1 MCSSWKLD
9 SSSLNTL
16 LSLLRLLEN
25 GMAFHPHAFSN
36 KPREKIGVIIFPTRT
51 TRYKKGSP
59 LKFICMCI
67 VWSPSNFVISWPLH
81 TPTYPNHLLWGF
93 TGVLSLSSHKTKMAK
108 WFHLQIRFLY
118 KPMFLFSYSMQC
130 LCTSPPSL
138 GRQNTPCCASWQSVG
153 TVNPPTLP
161 WIHHTNLGKE
171 SIYVGTR
178 CTVHPKNYEQCCN
191 KNSHVYVY
199 IYILYIYIKK
209 TQIQTIMF

>member
-1 MCSSWKLD
+1 MHVHCL
-9 SSSLNTL
+9 
-16 LSLLRLLEN
+16 
-25 GMAFHPHAFSN
+25 
-36 KPREKIGVIIFPTRT
+36 I
-51 TRYKKGSP
+51 P
-59 LKFICMCI
+59 LKFCNFMTTAYSDIPQSFA
-67 VWSPSNFVISWPLH
+67 VRVHWSSFII
-81 TPTYPNHLLWGF
+81 
-93 TGVLSLSSHKTKMAK
+93 LSQTKMAK

-118 KPMFLFSYSMQC
+118 KPKFLFSYSMQC

-199 IYILYIYIKK
+199 IYILYKENSNSNYHVLGSEYVVHHSFIWS
-209 TQIQTIMF
+209 FGHELA

>member
-1 MCSSWKLD
+1 MLI
-9 SSSLNTL
+9 LETRLVFLEHL

-93 TGVLSLSSHKTKMAK
+93 TGVLSLSSHKLRWQNDSICRYDSYISLCSYFLTACNVSVPHHHRWAAK
-108 WFHLQIRFLY
+108 IRLAV
-118 KPMFLFSYSMQC
+118 Q
-130 LCTSPPSL
+130 
-138 GRQNTPCCASWQSVG
+138 VG
-153 TVNPPTLP
+153 KA
-161 WIHHTNLGKE
+161 WA
-171 SIYVGTR
+171 R
-178 CTVHPKNYEQCCN
+178 
-191 KNSHVYVY
+191 
-199 IYILYIYIKK
+199 
-209 TQIQTIMF
+209 